1 MGGAIESIF
10 TRIIERRPGGTS
22 FMFALARHLSLR
34 LIINK
39 QFVVIMQVRT
49 GRTRPLSP
57 NNKKMN

>member
-39 QFVVIMQVRT
+39 QFVEI
-49 GRTRPLSP
+49 L
-57 NNKKMN
+57 